1 MGENRRKRN
10 REDSADE
17 KNIPRRKRSKTDST
31 DDETANTAL
40 RSAVPK
46 GYKMMEKMG
55 YKEGETLG
63 KNANAL
69 KEPIK
74 VKMRSKKQGIRTSK
88 PITRTANDIQATE
101 QEFRER
107 ESEKKKN
114 KRLERVWY
122 RMQKTAFEMTG
133 DSELYNPGEDPRDFN
148 VLWRSYVIL
157 LNDKLRENSSSDSGN
172 TGAKDEVKLVSED
185 ELASSSADKTKAI
198 KDAPAVIEYD
208 TTVVDDDIIEDG
220 ELAALRELSIEK
232 RITKLNILLRSEKYY
247 CFFCGVRYKDEADL
261 YEHCPGTNE
270 EDHE

>member
-74 VKMRSKKQGIRTSK
+74 VKMRSK
-88 PITRTANDIQATE
+88 
-101 QEFRER
+101 
-107 ESEKKKN
+107 N
-114 KRLERVWY
+114 KVFAQVSLLHAQQMTY
-122 RMQKTAFEMTG
+122 RQPNRNLGNGKV
-133 DSELYNPGEDPRDFN
+133 R
-148 VLWRSYVIL
+148 RRKI
-157 LNDKLRENSSSDSGN
+157 SG
-172 TGAKDEVKLVSED
+172 
-185 ELASSSADKTKAI
+185 
-198 KDAPAVIEYD
+198 
-208 TTVVDDDIIEDG
+208 
-220 ELAALRELSIEK
+220 
-232 RITKLNILLRSEKYY
+232 
-247 CFFCGVRYKDEADL
+247 
-261 YEHCPGTNE
+261 
-270 EDHE
+270 

>member
-1 MGENRRKRN
+1 MREDRQKRN

-17 KNIPRRKRSKTDST
+17 KNIPPRKRSKTGST
-31 DDETANTAL
+31 DDETASTKL

-63 KNANAL
+63 KNTNAL

-74 VKMRSKKQGIRTSK
+74 VKIHSKKQGIRTSK
-88 PITRTANDIQATE
+88 PTTRTANDIQTSE
-101 QEFRER
+101 QAFKER
-107 ESEKKKN
+107 ESKKKKN
-114 KRLERVWY
+114 KQLEKVWY
-122 RMQKTAFEMTG
+122 NMQKTAFEMTG

-157 LNDKLRENSSSDSGN
+157 LNDKLRENLSNSDS
-172 TGAKDEVKLVSED
+172 TKAKDKVKLVSEE
-185 ELASSSADKTKAI
+185 ELESSLADKTKAI
-198 KDAPAVIEYD
+198 KDAPVVIEYD
-208 TTVVDDDIIEDG
+208 TTVIDDDIIEDG

-232 RITKLNILLRSEKYY
+232 RITKLNVLLRSEKYY
-247 CFFCGVRYKDEADL
+247 CFFCGVRYKDEGDL